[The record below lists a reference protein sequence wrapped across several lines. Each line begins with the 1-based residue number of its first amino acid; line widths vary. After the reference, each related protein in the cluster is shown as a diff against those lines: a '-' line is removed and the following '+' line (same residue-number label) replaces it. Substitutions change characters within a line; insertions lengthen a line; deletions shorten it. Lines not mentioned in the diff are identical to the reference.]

1 MQYFSVVIPLYN
13 KEKYI
18 QNTLE
23 SVLKQTFVDF
33 EIIIV
38 NDGSTDT
45 SEAIVKQF
53 TDNRI
58 RYYKTENQGAADAR
72 NFGIDKASA
81 DYIAFIDADDLWF
94 ENHLETLKNLIE
106 KYPNSGIYASR
117 YQLIFKNK
125 SVFIPSYFEIS
136 SDYMGPIEDY
146 FLSSLYYAVAS
157 SISIVIPKNV
167 FIKIGG
173 FKNFIT
179 SGQDIDMWARIALKY
194 PVVIGNEITASY
206 LHYVDD
212 SLSKTS
218 ILKKKIIRFEDYSEF
233 EKTNSSL
240 KKYLDIYRMEYA
252 LQYKIAGADKESKE
266 LYDAILKE
274 NIPLKSKILYRLP
287 QFILIFLLKFK
298 RFLRHNGI
306 DFSVY
311 Q

>member
-1 MQYFSVVIPLYN
+1 MPYFSVVIPLYN

-38 NDGSTDT
+38 NDGSTDD

-53 TDNRI
+53 TDSRI
-58 RYYKTENQGAADAR
+58 RNYKTENQGAADAR
-72 NFGIDKASA
+72 NFGINKASA
-81 DYIAFIDADDLWF
+81 DYIAFIDADDLWL
-94 ENHLETLKNLIE
+94 ENHLETLKNLISE
-106 KYPNSGIYASR
+106 FPDAGIYASR
-117 YQLIFKNK
+117 YQLVYKNA
-125 SVFIPSYFEIS
+125 STSIS
-136 SDYMGPIEDY
+136 KFNGLTTNYKGYVEDY
-146 FLSSLYYAVAS
+146 FYSTQNNSLTLTLVT
-157 SISIVIPKNV
+157 VIPKKV
-167 FIKIGG
+167 FEELGVFNKTIS
-173 FKNFIT
+173 

-194 PVVIGNEITASY
+194 SVVIGNEITASY
-206 LHYVDD
+206 LHYIDD

-218 ILKKKIIRFEDYSEF
+218 ILKKKLIRFEDYSEF

-266 LYDAILKE
+266 LYNAILKE
-274 NIPLKSKILYRLP
+274 NIPLKSKFLYQLP

>member
-1 MQYFSVVIPLYN
+1 MPYFSVVIPLYN

-23 SVLKQTFVDF
+23 SVLNQTFADY

-38 NDGSTDT
+38 NDGSTDD

-53 TDNRI
+53 TDSRI
-58 RYYKTENQGAADAR
+58 CYYKTENQGAADAR
-72 NFGIDKASA
+72 NFGIDKASS
-81 DYIAFIDADDLWF
+81 DYIAFIDADDLWL
-94 ENHLETLKNLIE
+94 ENHLETLKNLISE
-106 KYPNSGIYASR
+106 FPNAGIYASR

-125 SVFIPSYFEIS
+125 SVFIPNYFEIS
-136 SDYMGPIEDY
+136 SNYMGPIEDY
-146 FLSSLYYAVAS
+146 FHSSLHYAVAS
-157 SISIVIPKNV
+157 SISIAIPKNV

-206 LHYVDD
+206 LHYIDD

-218 ILKKKIIRFEDYSEF
+218 ILKKKLIRFEDYSEF

-266 LYDAILKE
+266 LYDAILKK
-274 NIPLKSKILYRLP
+274 NIPLKSKVLYQFP
-287 QFILIFLLKFK
+287 QVILILLLKFK
-298 RFLRHNGI
+298 RLLRHNGI
-306 DFSVY
+306 DFSIY